1 MAELKTQLDLQQI
14 PKIVGEDGTQLLARC
29 YAVLEHTRWPLYI
42 VGPSGSG
49 KSIIAM
55 NLARQYALAKNVPAY
70 YVQLSPEQT
79 KTSLILGLRL
89 ENGSL
94 AVKNGVV
101 ADCMERGGI
110 IIVDEATHSVQ
121 EILLMFNSIL
131 DRTSV
136 TAIGDKMIYAHEDFR
151 IVFCSNDSR
160 YSGNVKLPQ
169 SFAQRL
175 VSFYFDYPT
184 AEDELL
190 IVEQIVAEE
199 CRANDVVPVSL
210 KRYII
215 ELMREVRSNTYPLSV
230 RNAAIAVVL
239 CNLELLRRPEWR
251 QTMIDSYFYD
261 NRNVE
266 SIKRYLAKRVLGCEA
281 ASVTDLTDR
290 RIMELEQALSAIG
303 IGTFK
308 EIIELKAKMQNAAS
322 QTGKLAGVGRMVS
335 RSGDTS
341 QFFLDT
347 VRKYRREIGE
357 LEYIFK
363 QSFTSMKIIGAYDGD
378 VNLKKQQEA
387 YLASKTAEES
397 RVYQYY
403 LRRKVSVDIMII
415 RDVSGSTYRFERE
428 YAEALIEILAAVN
441 NFDGI
446 RTLVI
451 DFEGGAKVRKSFID
465 KAEQTSIVPL
475 SGGGT
480 NLLPAVRLLQEQVL
494 KGKRRLLF
502 LLSDGEIND
511 REQAERELN
520 DYCRRNQIE
529 MVKITFDEEDKYGYE
544 HTTIINLHRF
554 LARRIIEKGAAY

>member
-1 MAELKTQLDLQQI
+1 MENFAVLCPELAFKIEYYADAAAYQDSVGTECGQLCCCT
-14 PKIVGEDGTQLLARC
+14 GSREDGYVLAVNCEWLLEAWQHSALHGLLSSESFTDAFVVSELSVLRYEKTALFTGTEGYRHLERLKKDILYRCIYRSLFRTFCEYKLARELPEFGKLLTLLNMTTQD
-29 YAVLEHTRWPLYI
+29 VELEQLVKYLPQRGQLE
-42 VGPSGSG
+42 
-49 KSIIAM
+49 
-55 NLARQYALAKNVPAY
+55 ALQVFLKY
-70 YVQLSPEQT
+70 
-79 KTSLILGLRL
+79 
-89 ENGSL
+89 
-94 AVKNGVV
+94 
-101 ADCMERGGI
+101 GI
-110 IIVDEATHSVQ
+110 IEPQ
-121 EILLMFNSIL
+121 
-131 DRTSV
+131 
-136 TAIGDKMIYAHEDFR
+136 GD
-151 IVFCSNDSR
+151 S
-160 YSGNVKLPQ
+160 
-169 SFAQRL
+169 
-175 VSFYFDYPT
+175 SFYDFMVPLALT
-184 AEDELL
+184 AVRTELQNL
-190 IVEQIVAEE
+190 IV
-199 CRANDVVPVSL
+199 
-210 KRYII
+210 
-215 ELMREVRSNTYPLSV
+215 
-230 RNAAIAVVL
+230 
-239 CNLELLRRPEWR
+239 
-251 QTMIDSYFYD
+251 
-261 NRNVE
+261 
-266 SIKRYLAKRVLGCEA
+266 
-281 ASVTDLTDR
+281 VTDLLTEWLQGLR
-290 RIMELEQALSAIG
+290 MTSEITPVWEQKAAAAGTAGSMSMLKVLSEEELCEIVR
-303 IGTFK
+303 K
-308 EIIELKAKMQNAAS
+308 EHIRELKAKMQNAAS

>member
-1 MAELKTQLDLQQI
+1 MENFAVLCPELAFKIEYYADAAAYQGSVGTECGQLCCCT
-14 PKIVGEDGTQLLARC
+14 GSREDGYVLAVNCEWLLEAWQHSALHGLLSSESFTDAFVVSELSVLRYEKTALFTGTEGYRHLERLKKDILYRCIYRSLFRTFCEYKLARELPEFGKLLTLLNMTTQD
-29 YAVLEHTRWPLYI
+29 VELEQLVKYLPQRGQLE
-42 VGPSGSG
+42 
-49 KSIIAM
+49 
-55 NLARQYALAKNVPAY
+55 ALQVFLKY
-70 YVQLSPEQT
+70 
-79 KTSLILGLRL
+79 
-89 ENGSL
+89 
-94 AVKNGVV
+94 
-101 ADCMERGGI
+101 GI
-110 IIVDEATHSVQ
+110 IEPQ
-121 EILLMFNSIL
+121 
-131 DRTSV
+131 
-136 TAIGDKMIYAHEDFR
+136 GD
-151 IVFCSNDSR
+151 S
-160 YSGNVKLPQ
+160 
-169 SFAQRL
+169 
-175 VSFYFDYPT
+175 SFYDFMVPLALT
-184 AEDELL
+184 AVRTELQNL
-190 IVEQIVAEE
+190 IV
-199 CRANDVVPVSL
+199 
-210 KRYII
+210 
-215 ELMREVRSNTYPLSV
+215 
-230 RNAAIAVVL
+230 
-239 CNLELLRRPEWR
+239 
-251 QTMIDSYFYD
+251 
-261 NRNVE
+261 
-266 SIKRYLAKRVLGCEA
+266 
-281 ASVTDLTDR
+281 VTDLLTEWLQGLR
-290 RIMELEQALSAIG
+290 MTSEITPVWEQKAAAA
-303 IGTFK
+303 GTAGSMSV
-308 EIIELKAKMQNAAS
+308 LKVFS
-322 QTGKLAGVGRMVS
+322 E
-335 RSGDTS
+335 
-341 QFFLDT
+341 

-446 RTLVI
+446 RTLII

-529 MVKITFDEEDKYGYE
+529 LVKITFDEEDKYGYE

-554 LARRIIEKGAAY
+554 LARRIIEKGATY

>member
-1 MAELKTQLDLQQI
+1 MFLK
-14 PKIVGEDGTQLLARC
+14 
-29 YAVLEHTRWPLYI
+29 Y
-42 VGPSGSG
+42 
-49 KSIIAM
+49 
-55 NLARQYALAKNVPAY
+55 
-70 YVQLSPEQT
+70 
-79 KTSLILGLRL
+79 
-89 ENGSL
+89 
-94 AVKNGVV
+94 
-101 ADCMERGGI
+101 GI
-110 IIVDEATHSVQ
+110 IEPQ
-121 EILLMFNSIL
+121 
-131 DRTSV
+131 
-136 TAIGDKMIYAHEDFR
+136 GD
-151 IVFCSNDSR
+151 S
-160 YSGNVKLPQ
+160 
-169 SFAQRL
+169 
-175 VSFYFDYPT
+175 SFYDFMVPLALT
-184 AEDELL
+184 AVRTELQNL
-190 IVEQIVAEE
+190 IV
-199 CRANDVVPVSL
+199 
-210 KRYII
+210 
-215 ELMREVRSNTYPLSV
+215 
-230 RNAAIAVVL
+230 
-239 CNLELLRRPEWR
+239 
-251 QTMIDSYFYD
+251 
-261 NRNVE
+261 
-266 SIKRYLAKRVLGCEA
+266 
-281 ASVTDLTDR
+281 VTDLLTEWLQGLR
-290 RIMELEQALSAIG
+290 MTSEITPVWEQKAAAAGTAGSMSMLKVLSEEELCEIVR
-303 IGTFK
+303 K
-308 EIIELKAKMQNAAS
+308 EHIRELKAKMQNAAS

-341 QFFLDT
+341 QFFLDI

-397 RVYQYY
+397 RGYQYY

-446 RTLVI
+446 RTLII

-480 NLLPAVRLLQEQVL
+480 NLLPALRLLQEQVL

-554 LARRIIEKGAAY
+554 LARRIIEKGATY

>member
-1 MAELKTQLDLQQI
+1 MLAVNCECLLEAWQHSALHGLLSSESFTDAFVVSELSVLRYEKTALFTGVEGYRHLERLKKDILYRCI
-14 PKIVGEDGTQLLARC
+14 YRSLFRTFCEYKLARELPEFGKLLTLLNMTTQD
-29 YAVLEHTRWPLYI
+29 VELEQLVKYLPQRGQLE
-42 VGPSGSG
+42 
-49 KSIIAM
+49 
-55 NLARQYALAKNVPAY
+55 ALQVFLKY
-70 YVQLSPEQT
+70 
-79 KTSLILGLRL
+79 
-89 ENGSL
+89 
-94 AVKNGVV
+94 
-101 ADCMERGGI
+101 GI
-110 IIVDEATHSVQ
+110 IEPQ
-121 EILLMFNSIL
+121 
-131 DRTSV
+131 
-136 TAIGDKMIYAHEDFR
+136 GD
-151 IVFCSNDSR
+151 S
-160 YSGNVKLPQ
+160 
-169 SFAQRL
+169 
-175 VSFYFDYPT
+175 SFYDFMVPLALT
-184 AEDELL
+184 AVRTELQNL
-190 IVEQIVAEE
+190 IV
-199 CRANDVVPVSL
+199 
-210 KRYII
+210 
-215 ELMREVRSNTYPLSV
+215 
-230 RNAAIAVVL
+230 
-239 CNLELLRRPEWR
+239 
-251 QTMIDSYFYD
+251 
-261 NRNVE
+261 
-266 SIKRYLAKRVLGCEA
+266 
-281 ASVTDLTDR
+281 VTDLQKAAAAGTAGS
-290 RIMELEQALSAIG
+290 MSMLKVLSEEELCEIVR
-303 IGTFK
+303 K
-308 EIIELKAKMQNAAS
+308 EHIRELKAKMQNAAS

-475 SGGGT
+475 SGGGS

-520 DYCRRNQIE
+520 DYCRRNHIE

-554 LARRIIEKGAAY
+554 LVRRIIEKGAAY